1 VAMDEVEI
9 ANRHVEHWQEH
20 GYVVLER
27 FVSGPELAEAQ
38 AEFRSYF
45 PTWDEYVEAPRRYQW
60 INDGPIR
67 HFPFD
72 GHALNEIVVHPA
84 LTELVER
91 LLGTSEI
98 LLSQAILVAKYSGA
112 GNDEDQPLH
121 VDFDDNSLLYPTS
134 DGRYEQ
140 IPMIV
145 YLSDVTADL
154 SPTFVVSRRNTEGR
168 FLVPTAVLARRDGA
182 LYEHE
187 VPILAPAGSVFVH
200 SMRTFHRG
208 SSFRGEG
215 NRFAIHLTYRYAL
228 GHWMGWSLWAR
239 QANQPAMIRFLET
252 ASVRQRELLGFPP
265 LGHDYWSEETVAGV
279 AARYP
284 GMDVTPYL
292 NALSAPE
299 SH

>member
-1 VAMDEVEI
+1 VAEI
-9 ANRHVEHWQEH
+9 AESHIEHWREH

-27 FVSGPELAEAQ
+27 FVSGRELTEAQ
-38 AEFRSYF
+38 AEFECYF
-45 PTWDEYVEAPRRYQW
+45 PTWDEYVAAPRRHQW
-60 INDGPIR
+60 VNNGPIR

-72 GHALNEIVVHPA
+72 GDILNRIVVHPG
-84 LTELVER
+84 LTGLVER

-112 GNDEDQPLH
+112 QNDEDQPLH
-121 VDFDDNSLLYPTS
+121 VDFDDNSLLYPTN

-145 YLSDVTADL
+145 YLTDVTAGL
-154 SPTFVVSRRNTEGR
+154 SPTFVVSRRHTDGR
-168 FLVPTAVLARRDGA
+168 FLVPTAVLARQDGS
-182 LYEHE
+182 LYELE
-187 VPILAPAGSVFVH
+187 VPIETRAGSVFVH

-215 NRFAIHLTYRYAL
+215 HRFAIHLTYRHAL

-252 ASVRQRELLGFPP
+252 ASVRQRELVGFPP
-265 LGHDYWSEETVAGV
+265 LAHDYWTKETVAGV

-284 GMDVTPYL
+284 GMDIAPYRD
-292 NALSAPE
+292 ALASRGT
-299 SH
+299 